1 MITVTLPGLPPALN
15 HAYQHTAGGGKRRSR
30 ASVEWQDSTRLLIR
44 NALAWAEWRPAPKSP
59 LAVTVH
65 LTAPN
70 CYAWDC
76 DGRLKLLLDVLM
88 PALGTDDRYIV
99 ALTVTKARAAAPATV
114 VTVAVAG
121 EGT

>member
-1 MITVTLPGLPPALN
+1 MGAFDAVVKELERENRRLEEQVEKFTSVTTTL
-15 HAYQHTAGGGKRRSR
+15 RSNEVR
-30 ASVEWQDSTRLLIR
+30 QSS
-44 NALAWAEWRPAPKSP
+44 NALAWADWRPAPKAP

-114 VTVAVAG
+114 VTVAAAG